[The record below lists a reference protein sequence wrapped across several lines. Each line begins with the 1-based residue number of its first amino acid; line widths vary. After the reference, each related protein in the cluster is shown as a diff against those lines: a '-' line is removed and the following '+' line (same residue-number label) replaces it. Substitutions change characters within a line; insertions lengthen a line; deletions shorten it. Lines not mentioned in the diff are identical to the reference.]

1 MRADSTVREL
11 MFILDV
17 TFNNKTL
24 FASRRNGDRLYR
36 DQIATARAV
45 PRNPKGLPNSIT
57 TAAFLIASNG
67 GTTRT

>member
-1 MRADSTVREL
+1 MREL

-24 FASRRNGDRLYR
+24 FASRRKDNRLYR
-36 DQIATARAV
+36 GQNATARTV
-45 PRNPKGLPNSIT
+45 LRTPKRLPSSIS
-57 TAAFLIASNG
+57 TATVLIAANG

>member
-1 MRADSTVREL
+1 

-24 FASRRNGDRLYR
+24 FASRRNGGRLYR
-36 DQIATARAV
+36 DQTALAPTV
-45 PRNPKGLPNSIT
+45 LRNPKRLPNSIT
-57 TAAFLIASNG
+57 TAAFLIALSG

>member
-1 MRADSTVREL
+1 MHEQ

-24 FASRRNGDRLYR
+24 FASRRNDGRMYR
-36 DQIATARAV
+36 DRTATAKTV
-45 PRNPKGLPNSIT
+45 LRNSKRLPSSIT
-57 TAAFLIASNG
+57 TAAFLIAANG